1 MNIWHVYRWTALRI
15 GPPWYLSISFL
26 RTMVSYDIDTW
37 HVLVV
42 LLNFLVINSRCL
54 LLVRIFRDPGKVR
67 PRLRWVQCILAFESL
82 TMNLD
87 KLRVGIG
94 VVCFNSASDGL
105 WLHALVSCA
114 LVMAVCSPCQNLIS
128 IVVVRVLGVVELV
141 RVFRLS
147 LLCKLLLIDVRKEAL
162 TPSMNYF
169 VSILL
174 PSFHL
179 FLVV

>member
-1 MNIWHVYRWTALRI
+1 MNIWHVNRWTALRI

-26 RTMVSYDIDTW
+26 RTMVGYDIDTW

-42 LLNFLVINSRCL
+42 LLNFLVINSWGL
-54 LLVRIFRDPGKVR
+54 LLVRILCDPGKVR

-87 KLRVGIG
+87 KLRVRIR
-94 VVCFNSASDGL
+94 VVCFNSASDRL

-114 LVMAVCSPCQNLIS
+114 LVMALRSPCQNLIS
-128 IVVVRVLGVVELV
+128 IVVVVMVEVVRVL
-141 RVFRLS
+141 RLS
-147 LLCKLLLIDVRKEAL
+147 LLCNLLLINVRKQAFF
-162 TPSMNYF
+162 PSMNYF
-169 VSILL
+169 GWFFLSC
-174 PSFHL
+174 SHL

>member
-26 RTMVSYDIDTW
+26 RTMVGYDIDTR
-37 HVLVV
+37 HVLIV
-42 LLNFLVINSRCL
+42 LLNFLVINSWGL
-54 LLVRIFRDPGKVR
+54 LLVRILCDPGKVR

-87 KLRVGIG
+87 KLRVRIG
-94 VVCFNSASDGL
+94 MVCFNSASDRF

-114 LVMAVCSPCQNLIS
+114 LVMALRSPCQNLIS
-128 IVVVRVLGVVELV
+128 IVVLVVVQVV

-147 LLCKLLLIDVRKEAL
+147 LLCQLLLVDVRKQAFF
-162 TPSMNYF
+162 PSMNYF
-169 VSILL
+169 GWFLL
-174 PSFHL
+174 PCFHL